1 MKNEKELLSIKE
13 QVMESLKAGKPWFG
27 EDGALAPLIQN
38 IVNSILE
45 GEMDAHLTQE
55 SRESGNRRNGKMEKQ
70 LQTPVGEVTVST
82 PRDRDASF
90 SPQFLKK
97 RETVLS
103 ESMAESIISL
113 YARGTSTR
121 DISKFMEETLG
132 TSVSADMISSIT
144 DRIMPELEAWR
155 TRPLD
160 EVYPIVFMDAV
171 HFKVI
176 DDHNRAETRAI
187 YNVLGIDKEGRKDI
201 LGMYVSHSEGA
212 NFWLSVITDLHN
224 RGVQDIMIACVDGL
238 KGFPD
243 AIHSVFPNTDVQLCI
258 IHQIR
263 NTMKYVTS
271 KDKKAVMN
279 DLKPVY
285 QAINKD
291 AANSALC
298 EFDAK
303 WGKKY
308 PIVVKSWNDNW
319 NNLTTYFQYTD
330 YIRKIIYTTNTVEGY
345 HRQIRKVTKNKGVF
359 PNDNALKKIVYLAYR
374 NVRKKWTV
382 PVPNWG
388 LISQQ
393 FAITF
398 GERYPI

>member
-1 MKNEKELLSIKE
+1 MENDNKLVSIKE

-27 EDGALAPLIQN
+27 EDGAFAPLIQN

-45 GEMDAHLTQE
+45 GEMDTHL
-55 SRESGNRRNGKMEKQ
+55 SPDKRASGDRRNGKMDKQ
-70 LQTPVGEVTVST
+70 IQTPVGEVTIST
-82 PRDRDASF
+82 PRDRDSSF

-103 ESMAESIISL
+103 ETMADSIIAL
-113 YARGTSTR
+113 YARGASTR

-132 TSVSADMISSIT
+132 TSVSAETISNIT
-144 DRIMPELEAWR
+144 NRIIPEIEAWQ

-160 EVYPIVFMDAV
+160 TVYPIVFLDAI
-171 HFKVI
+171 HYKAMGEN
-176 DDHNRAETRAI
+176 NRVETRAI
-187 YNVLGIDKEGRKDI
+187 YNVLGIDKEGHKDI
-201 LGMYVSHSEGA
+201 LGMYISHSEGA

-224 RGVQDIMIACVDGL
+224 RGVKDIMIACVDGL

-243 AIHSVFPNTDVQLCI
+243 AIHSVYPDTEIQLCV

-271 KDKKAVMN
+271 KDHKEVMK
-279 DLKPVY
+279 DLKQVY
-285 QAINKD
+285 QAISKE
-291 AANSALC
+291 AAHSALC
-298 EFDAK
+298 ALDAK
-303 WGKKY
+303 WGEKY
-308 PIVVKSWNDNW
+308 PIVIKSWTDNW
-319 NNLTTYFQYTD
+319 DNLTTYFQYTD
-330 YIRKIIYTTNTVEGY
+330 YIRKIIYTTNSVEGY

-359 PNDNALKKIVYLAYR
+359 PNDNALLKIVYLAYR
-374 NVRKKWTV
+374 NVKKKWTM
-382 PVPNWG
+382 PIPNWG

-398 GERYPI
+398 GDRYPL